1 MGWAELQSW
10 RTMAGQLN
18 LAHLCTTV
26 PSFSH
31 VPRLCA
37 LCENGGVR
45 MISANNRRVVVF
57 RYLSFTPGKPSPA
70 RFGML
75 GVVNGSAG
83 VLVMAPWLWCRV
95 LTT

>member
-1 MGWAELQSW
+1 
-10 RTMAGQLN
+10 
-18 LAHLCTTV
+18 
-26 PSFSH
+26 
-31 VPRLCA
+31 
-37 LCENGGVR
+37 

-57 RYLSFTPGKPSPA
+57 RYLSFTPGKFSPA

-75 GVVNGSAG
+75 GFVNGSAG